1 MFLTEVQRAIVR
13 TLEAHEFIAG
23 TGGQRAI
30 PVTASCDKDFLS
42 RMQSAV
48 ATLGGLAV
56 AVKTKGGDFRTPE
69 LGQLY
74 YEDCE
79 FRVAVLENIPVTRSS
94 TGTGQ
99 PADYVAEVIAAI
111 LHQEVLTDKEDAAL
125 SGSCLLCTGIK
136 EQTAFEGLY
145 GFEVV
150 CTLSGGRSL
159 EPERKDFTRAGAPVS

>member
-1 MFLTEVQRAIVR
+1 MFLTEVQRSIVR
-13 TLEAHEFIAG
+13 VLEAHAFFAG
-23 TGGQRAI
+23 TAGQRAI
-30 PVTASCDKDFLS
+30 PVTAACEKDFLA

-56 AVKTKGGDFRTPE
+56 AGATKGGEFANPG

-74 YEDCE
+74 YGDCE
-79 FRVAVLENIPVTRSS
+79 FRGSGLENIPVNRSS

-99 PADYVAEVIAAI
+99 PADYAAECVAAI
-111 LHQEVLTDKEDAAL
+111 LHQVILTDAEDAEL

-159 EPERKDFTRAGAPVS
+159 EPERREFTRAGAPE